1 MSQILLITTS
11 TRGSDSYSTQVAQA
25 LVAKLQADKPGTT
38 LVTRDF
44 AAAPLPHV
52 GEDFVAGRMLPAE
65 QRSAAQAAAMV
76 LSDEL
81 IDELLASHTLVIA
94 SPMYNFGVPSTLKA
108 WIDHIA
114 RAGKTF
120 AYGANGPS
128 GLVAGKKVYLTAAR
142 GGLYSE
148 GQQFAA
154 YNFQDPYLKAVLGFL
169 GMTDVETIVV
179 EGIAY
184 GPEATEKAVTG
195 ALGKVAALAA

>member
-1 MSQILLITTS
+1 MSQILLLTTS
-11 TRGSDSYSTQVAQA
+11 TRGAESYSNQLAQA

-38 LVTRDF
+38 LVAHDL

-52 GEDFVAGRMLPAE
+52 GEDFVEGRMLPAE
-65 QRSAAQAAAMV
+65 QRNPAQAAAMV
-76 LSDEL
+76 QSDAL
-81 IDELLASHTLVIA
+81 IDELLASDTIVIA

-108 WIDHIA
+108 WIDHVA
-114 RAGKTF
+114 RAGRTF

-128 GLVAGKKVYLTAAR
+128 GLVTGKKVYILAAR

-184 GPEATEKAVTG
+184 GPEATEKALAT
-195 ALGKVAALAA
+195 ALGKVEALAA